1 MPSNPTDPTAL
12 AGGGESGLP
21 EALRSPTKNVK
32 AGWVASIVAIN
43 IGINIVF
50 FAPINVLLG
59 LQATEIDAGSKEAI
73 LSLVTACGASVA
85 LVANPLFGALS
96 DRTVSKMG
104 RRSPWILAGAILGAA
119 SLLLLSGATTVGLML
134 LGWCGLQAGANA
146 AYSSVTAT
154 IPDRVPERRRGAI
167 GGLAAMGQTV
177 GVLLGAVVG
186 FVISGNIAVGYFI
199 CAAALVVSVIPYVV
213 RPNDPPLPREFRE
226 SFNLLDFFKGFWIN
240 PMVHR
245 DFGWAWLTRFMMN
258 TGNQM
263 TIVYLLFF
271 LTDVVRYPNPAGG
284 VLILTGIYAV
294 MVIISAV
301 LVGPVSDRS
310 GKRKIY
316 VIGSSIV
323 VACSALII
331 AVSQNFTGA
340 ILGAAVLGLGFG
352 AYLAVDFALLTQ
364 VLPSATSRGKDMGVI
379 NVANALPQVIAPTL
393 AFISVKLLGGYTALF
408 IVAALIGICGALLVR
423 NIRSVP

>member
-1 MPSNPTDPTAL
+1 VPRNSNDSTAL
-12 AGGGESGLP
+12 SGGEGSLP
-21 EALRSPTKNVK
+21 EALSVPTKDVTR
-32 AGWVASIVAIN
+32 GWVASIVAIN
-43 IGINIVF
+43 IGINVIF

-59 LQATEIDAGSKEAI
+59 LQATAIDAGSKEAI

-119 SLLLLSGATTVGLML
+119 SLLLLSGATTVALML
-134 LGWCGLQAGANA
+134 LGWCALQAAANA
-146 AYSSVTAT
+146 AYSAVTAT
-154 IPDRVPERRRGAI
+154 IPDRVPERRRGGI

-186 FVISGNIAVGYFI
+186 FVISGNIAVGYMI
-199 CAAALVVSVIPYVV
+199 CAAALIVSVIPYVL
-213 RPNDPPLPREFRE
+213 RPNDPVLPREFRP
-226 SFNLLDFFKGFWIN
+226 SFNVVDFLKGFWIN
-240 PMVHR
+240 PLTHR

-271 LTDVVRYPNPAGG
+271 LTDVVRYPDPAGG
-284 VLILTGIYAV
+284 VLILTGVYAV

-301 LVGPVSDRS
+301 ILGPISDRS
-310 GKRKIY
+310 GKRKIF
-316 VIGSSIV
+316 VIISSIV
-323 VACSALII
+323 IACSALII
-331 AVSQNFTGA
+331 AVTQNFTGA
-340 ILGAAVLGLGFG
+340 LIGAAVLGLGFG

-364 VLPSATSRGKDMGVI
+364 VLPSARSRGKDMGVI
-379 NVANALPQVIAPTL
+379 NVANSLPQVIAPTL
-393 AFISVKLLGGYTALF
+393 AFISVRILGGYTALF
-408 IVAALIGICGALLVR
+408 IVAAIIGIFGALLVR

>member
-1 MPSNPTDPTAL
+1 MPRLPDESAGL
-12 AGGGESGLP
+12 SAGGEAALP
-21 EALRSPTKNVK
+21 EALRSPTKDVTR
-32 AGWVASIVAIN
+32 GWVASVVAIN
-43 IGINIVF
+43 IGINVVF

-59 LQATEIDAGSKEAI
+59 LQATAIDAGSKEAI

-96 DRTVSKMG
+96 DRTVSTMG

-119 SLLLLSGATTVGLML
+119 ALLMLSGATTVGLML
-134 LGWCGLQAGANA
+134 VGWCLLQAGANA
-146 AYSSVTAT
+146 AYSAVTAA

-177 GVLLGAVVG
+177 GILLGAVVG
-186 FVISGNIAVGYFI
+186 FVISGNITVGYII
-199 CAAALVVSVIPYVV
+199 CAVALVLGVIPYVL
-213 RPNDPPLPREFRE
+213 RPNDPVLPRESRTAFK
-226 SFNLLDFFKGFWIN
+226 LLEFIKRFWIN
-240 PMVHR
+240 PLTHP

-271 LTDVVRYPNPAGG
+271 LTDVVHLEDPAGG
-284 VLILTGIYAV
+284 VLVLTGTYAV

-301 LVGPVSDRS
+301 LLGPISDKS
-310 GKRKIY
+310 GKRKIF
-316 VIGSSIV
+316 VSGSSVV

-331 AVSQNFTGA
+331 AVTQNFTGA
-340 ILGAAVLGLGFG
+340 IIGAAVLGLGFG

-364 VLPSATSRGKDMGVI
+364 VLPSAKSRGKDMGVI
-379 NVANALPQVIAPTL
+379 NVANSLPQVVAPML
-393 AFISVKLLGGYTALF
+393 AFLAVTMLGGYTALF
-408 IVAALIGICGALLVR
+408 IVAAAIGLLGAFLVR